1 MRGEFFYL
9 AAHHGDRIAVGF
21 EIRLAA
27 IVKCRRQRVVFVDQG
42 IQQLIG
48 RAAFFGIQG
57 QSEDFVVVGEVA
69 QILKILPALFR
80 HTDIV
85 ISENGVIPTERREVD
100 ECHIVR

>member
-1 MRGEFFYL
+1 MRGKFFHF
-9 AAHHGDRIAVGF
+9 AAHHGDRVAVGF
-21 EIRLAA
+21 EIRLAV
-27 IVKCRRQRVVFVDQG
+27 IVQCRRQRVIFVDQG

-69 QILKILPALFR
+69 QILKILPALIR

-100 ECHIVR
+100 KSHIVR